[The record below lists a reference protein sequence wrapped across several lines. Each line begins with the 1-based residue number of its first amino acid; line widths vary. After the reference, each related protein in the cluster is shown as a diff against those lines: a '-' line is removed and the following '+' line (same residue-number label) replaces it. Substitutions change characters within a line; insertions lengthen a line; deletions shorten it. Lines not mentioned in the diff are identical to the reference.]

1 MSRYLRILN
10 IAVHQRAV
18 ASKAF
23 YFTLLLSLMTGCS
36 VKNPTYHD
44 YTLVAATVS
53 QESRVPS
60 VLPDTLGVF
69 PVNVVGWLD
78 KKNIT
83 WSDGGV
89 RLQTAVNDHWGEP
102 LPELLTQAMV
112 QNIRR
117 QVRSSSWVSSG
128 PWVRDKRPEVVAF
141 IDVQSI
147 VVVNRQLQMNVAW
160 SLEGQDRKVI
170 TQREKVYAL
179 LLESGDSTQAYVRTL
194 SQVWGLVA
202 NDMIQGFRLQ
212 KQEHN

>member
-10 IAVHQRAV
+10 LVLHHRA

-23 YFTLLLSLMTGCS
+23 FVALLVSLMSGCS
-36 VKNPTYHD
+36 IKNPTYHD
-44 YTLVAATVS
+44 YALVPATIS
-53 QESRVPS
+53 QESK
-60 VLPDTLGVF
+60 VLSELPATLGVF
-69 PVNVVGWLD
+69 PVSVAGWLD

-102 LPELLTQAMV
+102 LPELLTQVMV
-112 QNIRR
+112 QNMRS

-128 PWVRDKRPEVVAF
+128 PWVRDKRPDVVAF

-147 VVVNRQLQMNVAW
+147 VVVNHQLQINVAW
-160 SLEGQDRKVI
+160 SLEGQDRQVI
-170 TQREKVYAL
+170 IQREKVYAL
-179 LLESGDSTQAYVRTL
+179 LLESGDSAQAYVQTL
-194 SQVWGLVA
+194 SQAWGLVA
-202 NDMIQGFRLQ
+202 KDMVQGYSRLR

>member
-1 MSRYLRILN
+1 MSRYFRVLNLVLR
-10 IAVHQRAV
+10 HRA
-18 ASKAF
+18 ASKVFFVA
-23 YFTLLLSLMTGCS
+23 LLVSLMSGCS
-36 VKNPTYHD
+36 IKNPTYHD
-44 YTLVAATVS
+44 YALVPATIS
-53 QESRVPS
+53 QESK
-60 VLPDTLGVF
+60 VLLELPATLGVF
-69 PVNVVGWLD
+69 PVSVAGWLD

-112 QNIRR
+112 QNMRR

-147 VVVNRQLQMNVAW
+147 VVVNGQLQMNVAW

-170 TQREKVYAL
+170 TQREKVYTL
-179 LLESGDSTQAYVRTL
+179 LLESGDSTQALRSYIK
-194 SQVWGLVA
+194 SGL
-202 NDMIQGFRLQ
+202 GFGRKRYDPEVCQ
-212 KQEHN
+212 ASKTRK